1 MSAER
6 LAPGVREL
14 LRAEIAASHGREVSF
29 VARPD
34 ANGLI
39 VEARAV
45 ARGTVDAVLALPG
58 VAARGE
64 LLLHN
69 HPSGVLEPSG
79 ADLTVAARLH
89 DGGVGFAIV
98 DNDVTDCYVVVE
110 CPRPRA
116 TTRIDPIDV
125 AALLSPSGPVARALG
140 SFEDRPSQRD
150 MAAYIAD
157 LYNDGGVGLLEAGT
171 GVGKSFAYLVPAL
184 VWAREN
190 GERTV
195 VSTNTINLQEQLV
208 GKDLPILARA
218 LGSGE
223 HSPSFALLKGW
234 RNYICLA
241 RLEQARQGEGSL
253 FEDERRVEVETLAA
267 WAAKTSDGSLA
278 DLPDEPSAEVWDGV
292 AAESDLCT
300 RLKCPHFER
309 CFLFQARRRAA
320 EADVVVVNHHLLASD
335 LAVRMASDNWQE
347 AAVLP
352 PYRRLV
358 LDEAHHLEDVAA
370 MHLGAQV
377 SRLGVERLLARL
389 ERNGRGLLPTL
400 QSVLFGR
407 DDLLSAASRDLVQQ
421 GLVDA
426 LGAARRGAEE
436 LFMQLARRLDAEP
449 PSGQAPVLRLREE
462 FGADPVWAGGLGVA
476 LDNLLLA
483 FARLRDGVETIA
495 DRLAL
500 DDPSERRAQ
509 LLGELRGVLRRLDAA
524 AAGLTAALRP
534 PPGGPAAVRWL
545 ERRGRKVPNVSLAA
559 VPLDLAPILKDNL
572 FDRVETVVLTSAT
585 LAAGGEFSYLEERLG
600 LDLPPSRVRAR
611 EIHASPFDFP
621 SQCVFGIPTDLPE
634 PRDDEPG
641 HDAAV
646 ARVLVELARASD
658 GGMFA
663 LFTSHGALRRAAD
676 AVREAIAGRWPL
688 FVQGEG
694 QRDQLLRRFREAG
707 SGILLGTDSFWEG
720 VDVPGRALRV
730 LILAKLP
737 FKVPTEPLTAARLE
751 RLEARGL
758 NGFTHYL
765 VPNAA
770 LKLKQGFGRL
780 IRSRSDVGAVVLL
793 DRRVVT
799 KRYGSMILEG
809 LPLASRVVGRWA
821 EVRGACEE
829 FFARHSIGEERA
841 VEGGRGREKAVDSML
856 ARVDQPR
863 GHAPG
868 SANPA
873 GGA

>member
-1 MSAER
+1 MSVER
-6 LAPGVREL
+6 LSPAVREL
-14 LRAEIAASHGREVSF
+14 VRAEIAAAHGREVSF

-34 ANGLI
+34 ANGRI
-39 VEARAV
+39 VEARPV

-58 VAARGE
+58 IAHRGE

-79 ADLTVAARLH
+79 ADLSVAARLH

-98 DNDVTDCYVVVE
+98 DNEVSDCYVVVE

-116 TTRIDPIDV
+116 TTRLDPFDV
-125 AALLSPSGPVARALG
+125 AGLLAPQGPVARALG
-140 SFEDRPSQRD
+140 GFEDRPSQRD

-157 LYNDGGVGLLEAGT
+157 AYNDGGVALLEAGT
-171 GVGKSFAYLVPAL
+171 GVGKSFAYLAPAL

-190 GERTV
+190 GERTI

-218 LGSGE
+218 LGTGE

-234 RNYICLA
+234 RNYLCLA
-241 RLEQARQGEGSL
+241 RLEQARDARGSL
-253 FEDERRVEVETLAA
+253 FEDERAAELEALAA
-267 WAAKTSDGSLA
+267 WAVQTSDGSLS
-278 DLPDEPSAEVWDGV
+278 DLPDEPAAEVWDAV

-300 RLKCPHFER
+300 RLKCPHFDQ

-335 LAVRMASDNWQE
+335 LAVRMVSDNWQE

-377 SRLGVERLLARL
+377 SMLGVQRLLSRL
-389 ERNGRGLLPTL
+389 EKNGRGLLPTL
-400 QSVLFGR
+400 GAVLAGR
-407 DDLLSAASRDLVQQ
+407 DDLLSAASRDLVHQS
-421 GLVDA
+421 LFDA
-426 LGAARRGAEE
+426 LGAARRAADA
-436 LFMQLARRLDAEP
+436 LFTLLARRLDSEP
-449 PSGQAPVLRLREE
+449 GPTPVLRLTDDFVR
-462 FGADPVWAGGLGVA
+462 DDVWAQGLDVM
-476 LDNLLLA
+476 LDNLLLG
-483 FARLRDGVETIA
+483 FSRLRDGVETIA
-495 DRLAL
+495 DRLSL

-509 LLGELRGVLRRLDAA
+509 LVGELRGVVRRLDAV

-534 PPGGPAAVRWL
+534 PPGVPAAVRWL
-545 ERRGRKVPNVSLAA
+545 ERRGRKTPNVSLAA
-559 VPLDLAPILKDNL
+559 VPLDLAPILKENL

-585 LAAGGEFSYLEERLG
+585 LAAGGDFGFLEQRVG

-621 SQCVFGIPTDLPE
+621 AQCLFGIPTDLPE
-634 PRDDEPG
+634 PRDDEQG

-646 ARVLVELARASD
+646 ARVLVELAHASD
-658 GGMFA
+658 GGMFV
-663 LFTSHGALRRAAD
+663 LFTSHGALRRAAE
-676 AVREAIAGRWPL
+676 AVRGVIGGRWPL
-688 FVQGEG
+688 LVQGEG

-707 SGILLGTDSFWEG
+707 SAILLGTDSFWEG

-737 FKVPTEPLTAARLE
+737 FKVPSEPLTAARLE

-765 VPNAA
+765 VPHAA

-780 IRSRSDVGAVVLL
+780 IRRTTDVGAVVLL

-799 KRYGSMILEG
+799 KRYGRLILEG
-809 LPLASRVVGRWA
+809 LPPAARAVGSWQD
-821 EVRGACEE
+821 VRRACEE
-829 FFARHSIGEERA
+829 FFA
-841 VEGGRGREKAVDSML
+841 
-856 ARVDQPR
+856 
-863 GHAPG
+863 GHGIEA
-868 SANPA
+868 AL
-873 GGA
+873 GAKG